1 MYCGYILPACSRVWE
16 YNDEGSIPYV
26 PWFRAPYYVWV
37 GRVPRLETLLVEN
50 KASFDNGW
58 RLLCRQHWL
67 DRWAGMAGILPL
79 MLCSWWSQ
87 AWAQHM
93 CAHSRRCCHCCC

>member
-1 MYCGYILPACSRVWE
+1 MRSRVWE

-50 KASFDNGW
+50 MASTGGSWHWNSLG
-58 RLLCRQHWL
+58 RQRWGG
-67 DRWAGMAGILPL
+67 RWASWARTLPL
-79 MLCSWWSQ
+79 LQ
-87 AWAQHM
+87 G
-93 CAHSRRCCHCCC
+93 

>member
-1 MYCGYILPACSRVWE
+1 MWE

-50 KASFDNGW
+50 KASAGGGW
-58 RLLCRQHWL
+58 G
-67 DRWAGMAGILPL
+67 AGGAHQPGSADALVGVDGLGSSTAARTTQLPR
-79 MLCSWWSQ
+79 C
-87 AWAQHM
+87 H
-93 CAHSRRCCHCCC
+93 RCCQTCA